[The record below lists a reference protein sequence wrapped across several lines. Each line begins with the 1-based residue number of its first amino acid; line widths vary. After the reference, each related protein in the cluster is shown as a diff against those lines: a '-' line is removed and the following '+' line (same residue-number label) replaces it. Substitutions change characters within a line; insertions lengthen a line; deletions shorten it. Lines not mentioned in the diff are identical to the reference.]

1 MVVSGCD
8 IGNRASPR
16 DPRIDPDAEPLLGF
30 HPELV
35 AHPVACAMRE
45 PPVLLLP
52 DAAQGRIV
60 QVLDGGRLRPAM
72 RFIEVHRQS
81 APMTQRAERRPQGT
95 HAHVDADRP
104 GISAIRPVPMA

>member
-1 MVVSGCD
+1 
-8 IGNRASPR
+8 
-16 DPRIDPDAEPLLGF
+16 
-30 HPELV
+30 
-35 AHPVACAMRE
+35 
-45 PPVLLLP
+45 
-52 DAAQGRIV
+52 V